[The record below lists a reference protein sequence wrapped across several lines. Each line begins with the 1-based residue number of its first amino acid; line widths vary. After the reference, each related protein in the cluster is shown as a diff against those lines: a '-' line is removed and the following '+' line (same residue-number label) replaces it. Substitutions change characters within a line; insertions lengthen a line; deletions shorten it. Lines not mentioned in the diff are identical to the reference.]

1 MDKLNGQVIAITG
14 ASSGIGAATA
24 RALAAHGVKLVLGA
38 RRIDKLEAIA
48 AECRVLGS
56 PAIALK
62 CDVAHRSDVA
72 ALVARAVQDFGR
84 LDVLLA
90 NAGYGFLARI
100 HEATEQEFDDIVAV
114 NVKGTWYAMQ
124 EAAPVMLKQ
133 KCGHIIAVSS
143 GAARIG
149 LPLYGIYSMTKAA
162 QLSLVQAMRV
172 ELKGTGVY
180 VSSVHPT
187 TTQTEFFEVA
197 SERSRIK
204 SQGLGRAQTA
214 AHVAHRIVGLIL
226 RPQPEIWPWRMARL
240 GLAIFAMFPRLGD
253 YVMAKT
259 MGKRRKC

>member
-1 MDKLNGQVIAITG
+1 MTQLNGQVIAITG

-24 RALAAHGVKLVLGA
+24 LALAPHGVKLILGA

-48 AECRVLGS
+48 AQCRQLGS
-56 PAIALK
+56 QAVAMP
-62 CDVAHRSDVA
+62 CDVAQRSDVA
-72 ALVARAVQDFGR
+72 AMVAKAVTDFGR
-84 LDVLLA
+84 LDVMLA

-100 HEATEQEFDDIVAV
+100 HEATEQEFDDIVNV

-133 KCGHIIAVSS
+133 KSGHIIAVSS

-149 LPLYGIYSMTKAA
+149 LPLYGIYSMTKAS

-187 TTQTEFFEVA
+187 STETEFFDVA
-197 SERSRIK
+197 SERSKIK
-204 SQGLGRAQTA
+204 SRGLGKSQTA
-214 AHVAHRIVGLIL
+214 SHVAGRIVNQI
-226 RPQPEIWPWRMARL
+226 RHPQPEVWPFRIARF
-240 GLAIFAMFPRLGD
+240 GLALCALVPRFGD
-253 YVMAKT
+253 MVMGK
-259 MGKRRKC
+259 MVGKRRK